1 MAILLINGFYKN
13 HDFSKFDLNY
23 FKQVLDSSSIASE
36 SNKKINKKKKTI
48 IKPREFRTKIRNKL
62 EVVFN
67 GFFKKKF
74 DFNLSIFY
82 LLIRKK
88 QQIPNNITYQLDV

>member
-36 SNKKINKKKKTI
+36 SNKKNQPKKKNNNKTQRI
-48 IKPREFRTKIRNKL
+48 QNRNSQQ
-62 EVVFN
+62 VGG
-67 GFFKKKF
+67 GF
-74 DFNLSIFY
+74 
-82 LLIRKK
+82 
-88 QQIPNNITYQLDV
+88 

>member
-1 MAILLINGFYKN
+1 MYTLTLVYIKCKSFLAKIKKKMAILLINGFYKN

-67 GFFKKKF
+67 GFFKKK
-74 DFNLSIFY
+74 I
-82 LLIRKK
+82 
-88 QQIPNNITYQLDV
+88 